1 MKTII
6 KTSLLSA
13 LFTIIALT
21 LIHFFFTHSWYL
33 FSGASSDSRFTVQ
46 GTATMTE
53 KPDEAT
59 ISFMVSKIAD
69 KLEDAQAQANTV
81 TNKIVVDLK
90 KMGIAEKDIK
100 TSNYSSYPVY
110 EKTSSGK
117 SINSV
122 VRSGGSGVTI
132 QPPMA
137 VIPPPQSDQQPIVG
151 YTVSQNVNV
160 TVRNIS
166 KANGVVDT
174 ITKDGAENISGP
186 SFTFSDSKQKSLT
199 DQARVAAIAD
209 AKQKAQSL
217 AKAAGIHLGRIVDIQ
232 EDGAYPMRMTGSK
245 SLDSNGSVGIAT
257 QAISLPTNLNPGEN
271 TITQNVA
278 LSYET
283 W

>member
-13 LFTIIALT
+13 LFTIVILT
-21 LIHFFFTHSWYL
+21 LVHFFFTHSWYL
-33 FSGASSDSRFTVQ
+33 FSGTSSDSRFTVQ
-46 GTATMTE
+46 GTATITE
-53 KPDEAT
+53 KPDEAM
-59 ISFMVSKIAD
+59 ISFMVSKTAV
-69 KLEDAQAQANTV
+69 KLEDAQTQANTV
-81 TNKIVVDLK
+81 ANKIVADLK

-100 TSNYSSYPVY
+100 TSNYNSYPVY
-110 EKTSSGK
+110 EQTSGSKAIVGT
-117 SINSV
+117 
-122 VRSGGSGVTI
+122 RSGGSGVVI
-132 QPPMA
+132 QPPMS
-137 VIPPPQSDQQPIVG
+137 VVPPPQSDQQPIVG

-166 KANGVVDT
+166 KANGIVDT

-199 DQARVAAIAD
+199 DQARNAAIAD

-217 AKAAGIHLGRIVDIQ
+217 AKAAGIHLGRIINIQ
-232 EDGAYPMRMTGSK
+232 EDGIYPMRTMGGK
-245 SLDSNGSVGIAT
+245 AMDSNGSVGVTT
-257 QAISLPTNLNPGEN
+257 QTISLPTNLNPGEN
-271 TITQNVA
+271 TITQNVT